1 MDFFAQQ
8 DHARKQTRHLVL
20 LMVLAV
26 IAIVVLVNVIA
37 AFSWRWLQNGFG
49 AVSYSSYPNGFFLT
63 NTLIT
68 AGLIVGGTLVELF
81 NLREGGDAVA
91 RMAGGRLLSS
101 ATYDVKERR
110 LQNVAAEM
118 ALASGI
124 ACPKLYVLDKE
135 ESINAFAAGYNPN
148 EAVIAVT
155 RGTLDRLNRDEL
167 QGVIAHE
174 FSHVLNGDMR
184 LNVRLIGVL
193 FGLQMISG
201 FGRHLIDGAVKSSGM
216 RSADRNFFVR
226 LFFVMLGIA
235 LYVTGYAGVIFGRM
249 IKAAVSRQREFL
261 ADASAVQ
268 FTRNRDG
275 LGGALRKI
283 GGLSQEMGLGSR
295 IHHPNAEQLS
305 HLFIGSPLP
314 RLLNGWFATHPPI
327 AERLRRLYGRNMELL
342 DAPVL
347 QEAAAEPAR
356 LPDIPFQSGSFGAWS
371 ESGPNASP
379 AQTGL
384 PALPV
389 TPDKPLPGAGMPL
402 PVELANALHDPSA
415 AGTVALALLVQRSKN
430 ADPQRLL
437 ETCVPNQAAFVMH
450 IVNVLAAIPSA
461 AHLSVLDLAMPVL
474 KQLPP
479 SERGALLKTV
489 EDVINHDGQVSWHE
503 FVLQTI
509 LVRRLGPL
517 AGRAVPFKFATVAQ
531 IRKECTLL
539 LSLLARLSFS
549 GLPVPSELDMQK
561 KFMQAATF
569 LPRLELSSADLHAAS
584 AITLTGIRRALEQAN
599 CLMPLAKPALVKA
612 LCKISE
618 TEGMVPPAC
627 VDTLRAVC
635 SAIDAPLP
643 PTVPIFQIA
652 DSDRPH
658 MEFA

>member
-8 DHARKQTRHLVL
+8 DHARKQTRLLVL
-20 LMVLAV
+20 LMILAV
-26 IAIVVLVNVIA
+26 IAIVALVNVIA
-37 AFSWRWLQNGFG
+37 ALSWRWLQNGFSH
-49 AVSYSSYPNGFFLT
+49 VSYPNGFFLT
-63 NTLIT
+63 NTLVT
-68 AGLIVGGTLVELF
+68 AGLIIGGTLVELF

-101 ATYDVKERR
+101 ATYDAKERQ

-124 ACPKLYVLDKE
+124 ACPKIYVLDKE

-155 RGTLDRLNRDEL
+155 RGTLERLNRDEL

-193 FGLQMISG
+193 FGLHMISG
-201 FGRHLIDGAVKSSGM
+201 FGQHLIDAAINSSGL
-216 RSADRNFFVR
+216 RNGKQNFSLRVFLVIMG
-226 LFFVMLGIA
+226 VA
-235 LYVTGYAGVIFGRM
+235 LYITGYVGVVLGRI

-275 LGGALRKI
+275 IGGALRKI
-283 GGLSQEMGLGSR
+283 GGLSRETGLGSR

-314 RLLNGWFATHPPI
+314 RLVNGWFATHPPI
-327 AERLRRLYGRNMELL
+327 SERLRRLYGRSVELL

-347 QEAAAEPAR
+347 QEAAAEPTR
-356 LPDIPFQSGSFGAWS
+356 LPDIPFQAGSFGAWK
-371 ESGPNASP
+371 EAGAHPP
-379 AQTGL
+379 
-384 PALPV
+384 PV
-389 TPDKPLPGAGMPL
+389 ARDMPDKPLLNAGMLL
-402 PVELANALHDPSA
+402 PPEIDSALHDPTAVA
-415 AGTVALALLVQRSKN
+415 AVVLALLVQRSRN
-430 ADPQRLL
+430 TGRQQLL
-437 ETCVPNQAAFVMH
+437 EACLPEQAAVVMH
-450 IVNVLAAIPSA
+450 MATLLADVPAT
-461 AHLSVLDLAMPVL
+461 AHLSVLDLAMPAL
-474 KQLPP
+474 RQLPP
-479 SERGALLKTV
+479 PQRSMLLKAV

-509 LVRRLGPL
+509 LVRRLGPQ
-517 AGRAVPFKFATVAQ
+517 AGRAVPFRFATAAQ

-539 LSLLARLSFS
+539 LSLVARVSFT
-549 GLPVPSELDMQK
+549 GLPVPSELEVQR
-561 KFMQAATF
+561 KFMQAAIH
-569 LPRLELSSADLHAAS
+569 LPGFELSPADLHAAS

-612 LCKISE
+612 LCKICE
-618 TEGMVPPAC
+618 TEGEFPPVC
-627 VDTLRAVC
+627 VDTLRAIC

-643 PTVPIFQIA
+643 PTIPVFSIV
-652 DSDRPH
+652 DSERPR